1 MEEAMKRWFVLIIVS
16 ALVGCATAPTQTYLA
31 DGRQGYLIDC
41 SGSKKSWGICYQQAG
56 ELCGISGYEVVAQG
70 DDTGYRAGTTAYGAY
85 TFSTT
90 TRSLMVACKK

>member
-1 MEEAMKRWFVLIIVS
+1 MKRVGGMVLLMF
-16 ALVGCATAPTQTYLA
+16 ALAGCATTVPPQQTYLA

-70 DDTGYRAGTTAYGAY
+70 GDTGYRAGTTTYGAY
-85 TFSTT
+85 NFETT

>member
-1 MEEAMKRWFVLIIVS
+1 MKWWFVLIIVS
-16 ALVGCATAPTQTYLA
+16 ALVGCATAPPTQTYLS

-70 DDTGYRAGTTAYGAY
+70 GDTGYRAGTPPSGAY
-85 TFSTT
+85 TVSTT
-90 TRSLMVACKK
+90 TRSLMVACNK